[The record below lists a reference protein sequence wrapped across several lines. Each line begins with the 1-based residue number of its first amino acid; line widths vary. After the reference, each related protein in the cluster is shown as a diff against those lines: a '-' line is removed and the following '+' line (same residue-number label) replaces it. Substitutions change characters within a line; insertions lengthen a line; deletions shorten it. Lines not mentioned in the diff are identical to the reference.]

1 MKKTVEQW
9 LVPDTNVLEG
19 VHVIRGQKVMLEN
32 DVALLYQTSVKEL
45 KQAVNKNKLRFP
57 PDFMFELSP
66 EEQCS
71 LSPRLVPSKSA
82 ADAGWK
88 RRPPMAFT
96 ERGILMLAGLL
107 KTDQAIAVSIQI
119 IRILTRLRNAAI
131 VNDAL
136 YKEVEALEKKIK
148 KPDKKCRQLFK
159 LLKELLQPVD
169 VSQTQDF
176 RIAIRKKTGKTK

>member
-32 DVALLYQTSVKEL
+32 DVALLYQPSVKEL

-57 PDFMFELSP
+57 PDFMFELTS
-66 EEQCS
+66 EEHQFLES
-71 LSPRLVPSKSA
+71 QFAASKR
-82 ADAGWK
+82 DRYHDRV

-107 KTDQAIAVSIQI
+107 KTDQAIAASIQI

-136 YKEVEALEKKIK
+136 YKEVEALEKRMK
-148 KPDKKCRQLFK
+148 KPDKKCQQLFK

-176 RIAIRKKTGKTK
+176 RIAKRNKTGKTK

>member
-1 MKKTVEQW
+1 MNKTVEQW

-19 VHVIRGQKVMLEN
+19 VHVIREQKVMLES
-32 DVALLYQTSVKEL
+32 DVAVLYQTSVKEL
-45 KQAVNKNKLRFP
+45 KRAVNSNKLRFP
-57 PDFMFELSP
+57 PDFMFELSR
-66 EEQCS
+66 EEQRS
-71 LSPRLVPSKSA
+71 LGSRFVTSKSGG
-82 ADAGWK
+82 DAGRV

-169 VSQTQDF
+169 VSQPQDF
-176 RIAIRKKTGKTK
+176 RIAKRNKTGKTK